1 MSIQNEIDRIQS
13 GVDDIKA
20 AIAEKGGTVADG
32 AKVDQLGAAV
42 RSIPVG
48 INADAAFPIG
58 RVVTFYDD
66 EDHSNWLGF
75 TWVRCLQNRFPVGY
89 GPGDGDFGTI
99 GKTGGERTHALT
111 DSEVPPLRSR
121 DLLASSGG
129 SNGRVEGY
137 NGNGGPHNNLPPYE
151 VISYWRRTR

>member
-75 TWVRCLQNRFPVGY
+75 TWERCLQDKFPRGAGRLY
-89 GPGDGDFGTI
+89 DAGN
-99 GKTGGERTHALT
+99 TGGAGMVWLT
-111 DSEVPPLRSR
+111 TRQVPPLASK
-121 DLLASSGG
+121 DLLVSNGG
-129 SNGRVEGY
+129 SNGRVTGY
-137 NGNGGPHNNLPPYE
+137 SGDRASEAVDIIPPYE
-151 VISYWRRTR
+151 CVSFWRRTA